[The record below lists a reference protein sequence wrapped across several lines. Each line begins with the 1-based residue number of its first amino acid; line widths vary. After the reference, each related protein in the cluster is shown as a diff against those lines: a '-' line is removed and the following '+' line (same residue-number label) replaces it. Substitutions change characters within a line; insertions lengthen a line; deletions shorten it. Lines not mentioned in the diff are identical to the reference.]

1 MELVLADY
9 YDEERGE
16 LLWWM
21 KLTIVLLAIITL
33 LVPLLIFDNG
43 WSLAAFALSLF
54 LAMYYMWFCF
64 VRYVLTGASR
74 HVEEAEQS
82 ARQEEHESP
91 ASDDAL
97 RRADEAVARWIAA
110 GGHLHSGTT
119 KPIAAQEMQL
129 PLYLLSAW
137 IKNSGYSSYTRWMT
151 TLRVEEAKRTLKA
164 HPDWSV
170 EAIADHCGISR
181 SHFQRVFKQE
191 VGCSPADY

>member
-74 HVEEAEQS
+74 HVEEA
-82 ARQEEHESP
+82 
-91 ASDDAL
+91 
-97 RRADEAVARWIAA
+97 
-110 GGHLHSGTT
+110 
-119 KPIAAQEMQL
+119 
-129 PLYLLSAW
+129 
-137 IKNSGYSSYTRWMT
+137 
-151 TLRVEEAKRTLKA
+151 KRTLKA